1 MSVQKLKV
9 LSVQKH
15 KVLSVQKLKVLSV
28 QKRKVLSVQKLK
40 VLSVQKLKVLLTE
53 LKHINPTHYVTLHLQ
68 DGGLVLS
75 WEQRLDILK
84 GAACGLQYLHT
95 VDTNKPVIHG
105 DIKS

>member
-15 KVLSVQKLKVLSV
+15 KVLSVQK
-28 QKRKVLSVQKLK
+28 RKVLSVQKHK
-40 VLSVQKLKVLLTE
+40 ALSVQVLLTI
-53 LKHINPTHYVTLHLQ
+53 LKHINPTQYVTLHLQ